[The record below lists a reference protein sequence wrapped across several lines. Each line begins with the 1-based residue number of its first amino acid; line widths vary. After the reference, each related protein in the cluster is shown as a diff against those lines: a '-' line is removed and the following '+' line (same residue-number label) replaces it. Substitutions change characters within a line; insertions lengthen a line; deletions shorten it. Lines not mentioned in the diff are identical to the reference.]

1 MPLIGD
7 EGLARCAEPACVC
20 VGWAGEVENRTACT
34 DSLPGFCCGVRLSCR
49 AGPGRDGICEDGA
62 ALFLLCRASALPDDF
77 CVPEAIPAVP
87 ERESKV
93 FPDSPARVAAAPLR
107 DSPAADGGTGA
118 DGVFAAGGVFAGS
131 AGR

>member
-7 EGLARCAEPACVC
+7 AGLARCTEAACVW

-34 DSLPGFCCGVRLSCR
+34 DSLPERCGVRLSCR

-62 ALFLLCRASALPDDF
+62 ALFLLCRASVLPDDF

-87 ERESKV
+87 ERESKA
-93 FPDSPARVAAAPLR
+93 FLDSPTRVAAAPLR

-118 DGVFAAGGVFAGS
+118 DAVFATGGEFAGS